1 MSYRLA
7 SLAFLVA
14 QTAFGAQV
22 HTLDVKILSTM
33 LATDEGFGEWGFS
46 ALVVGDGHKILFDT
60 GAHPDTVL
68 RNLHELNMDLSDVP
82 DAILSHHHLDHT
94 AGLLT
99 LRREYGKKNPGA
111 LATTHVAKGIL
122 LSRPREGGREGNSV
136 IALKKDYEA
145 TGGKFVEHA
154 TLAEIYPGVWLTGP
168 VARKYPERNWSGTGR
183 VKREDGSDAED
194 NVPEDMS
201 LVIDTQQGLVVI
213 SGCGHAGI
221 INTLE
226 QARGQVRNAPIY
238 AALGGFHLYKA
249 SDETLAWTASKL
261 KEFGIQN
268 LLGAHC
274 TGIEAVYQLR
284 ALTGLTRKTAAV
296 GAVGGGFRL
305 GSGLDAGSIAR

>member
-1 MSYRLA
+1 VG
-7 SLAFLVA
+7 AFSPA
-14 QTAFGAQV
+14 QGRHQ
-22 HTLDVKILSTM
+22 I
-33 LATDEGFGEWGFS
+33 
-46 ALVVGDGHKILFDT
+46 
-60 GAHPDTVL
+60 AHAAGPPWQYPNVYW
-68 RNLHELNMDLSDVP
+68 HYDVP

-99 LRREYGKKNPGA
+99 LRREYMKKNPGA
-111 LATTHVAKGIL
+111 LATTHVGKGIL
-122 LSRPREGGREGNSV
+122 FSRPRADGGEGNSV
-136 IALKKDYEA
+136 IVLKKDYEA

-154 TLAEIYPGVWLTGP
+154 TVAEIYPGVWLTGP

-183 VKREDGSDAED
+183 LKRGDGTDAED
-194 NVPEDMS
+194 NIPEDMS
-201 LVIDTQQGLVVI
+201 LVIDTEPCLVLI

-226 QARGQVRNAPIY
+226 QARAQVRNAPIY
-238 AALGGFHLYKA
+238 AALGGFHLYQA

-296 GAVGGGFRL
+296 GAVGGGFQL
-305 GSGLDAGSIAR
+305 GSGLDPGSIAR